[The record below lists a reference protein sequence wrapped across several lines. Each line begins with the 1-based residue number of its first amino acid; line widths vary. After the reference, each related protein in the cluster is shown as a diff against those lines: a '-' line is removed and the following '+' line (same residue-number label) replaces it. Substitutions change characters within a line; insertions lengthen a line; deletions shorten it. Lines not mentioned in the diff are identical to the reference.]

1 MPAKTTARKRGPKPR
16 PRLPVPNTAPFITR
30 LPWTLNEM
38 EVELAERSLRDFLA
52 QAWHVVEPGV
62 EFIPGWHL
70 DAVCD
75 HLQAVTEGYIRNLLI
90 LMPPRHSKS
99 TIASVMWPAWEWIRH
114 ASRKWLFSSYS
125 SDLAIRDSV
134 KCRRLI
140 QSEWYQSRWGHIY
153 RLTGDQNA
161 KERYENTRGGVRLA
175 TSVGGT
181 ATGEGGD
188 RIVCL
193 AGETRIVT
201 DRGRLPIKDIVE
213 QRLPVRVLGLAH
225 GSGKLV
231 WQSIEAYEHNPGRPS
246 SGITFSDGSRITAT
260 NDHPVFLPATG
271 CYYPV
276 SRITHGDYVLRCL
289 PQACSKTCRPQAEA
303 GLLRSQVSG
312 YMAAWREQPT
322 MARRECYSQVQSVW
336 ENIYEQAQ
344 RGRTLCML
352 LPAVSGCMASWLSQV
367 WGSALRKLRN
377 VWETRSG
384 STPPF
389 AGPRVLLTHLRQSSP
404 TRTYARP
411 QQSSILHRAVVLGVP
426 LRVYQGVQGPDSQKG
441 SGSLRDMQTESS
453 PSGSPHRRNE
463 GESLP
468 GKLSDTVHELSPHS
482 TYEEGHQFT
491 LDEDVRVAAVQSCPT
506 PATVY
511 NIRTSTGNYFAEG
524 ILVHNCDDPH
534 NVKHAE
540 SEAIRTATIQWWDQ
554 VMSTRT
560 NDPKKSAKVIIMQR
574 SHDSDLAGHLMR
586 SGLYETLLLPAEY
599 EPARRCVT
607 SIGFEDPRKEEGE
620 LLHPDRFGEEQIKIL
635 KIELGAYGTAAQLQ
649 QRPTPKEGG
658 IIKNT
663 WWRYYEK
670 LPDKFDEILQS
681 WDCAFKDLRSSDYVA
696 GQLWGRV
703 GADCYLLHQL
713 RGQYSFTKTQSQV
726 VALSDIAMDTYKA
739 PRSHAKLVEDKAN
752 GTAVIDSLKSAV
764 PGLIAVNPEGG
775 KVARLA
781 AVSPMIESGNVYLPR
796 PENCP
801 WVTDY
806 LLEFEY
812 FPYGTHDDQVDAT
825 SQALLRLMRHRK
837 RSGMAP
843 IVSTTRSAS
852 FPSMSAAQVNPV
864 TGTTQNRYAPVWSGR

>member
-16 PRLPVPNTAPFITR
+16 PRPPVPNTAPFITR

-188 RIVCL
+188 RIV
-193 AGETRIVT
+193 
-201 DRGRLPIKDIVE
+201 
-213 QRLPVRVLGLAH
+213 
-225 GSGKLV
+225 
-231 WQSIEAYEHNPGRPS
+231 
-246 SGITFSDGSRITAT
+246 
-260 NDHPVFLPATG
+260 
-271 CYYPV
+271 
-276 SRITHGDYVLRCL
+276 
-289 PQACSKTCRPQAEA
+289 
-303 GLLRSQVSG
+303 
-312 YMAAWREQPT
+312 
-322 MARRECYSQVQSVW
+322 
-336 ENIYEQAQ
+336 
-344 RGRTLCML
+344 
-352 LPAVSGCMASWLSQV
+352 
-367 WGSALRKLRN
+367 
-377 VWETRSG
+377 
-384 STPPF
+384 
-389 AGPRVLLTHLRQSSP
+389 
-404 TRTYARP
+404 
-411 QQSSILHRAVVLGVP
+411 
-426 LRVYQGVQGPDSQKG
+426 
-441 SGSLRDMQTESS
+441 
-453 PSGSPHRRNE
+453 
-463 GESLP
+463 
-468 GKLSDTVHELSPHS
+468 
-482 TYEEGHQFT
+482 
-491 LDEDVRVAAVQSCPT
+491 
-506 PATVY
+506 
-511 NIRTSTGNYFAEG
+511 
-524 ILVHNCDDPH
+524 CDDPH

-752 GTAVIDSLKSAV
+752 GTAVIDSLKSAI